1 MSLLEFPPLNSAGK
15 PYVLQEYNGRLL
27 TGNIEEFRR
36 MAKCDSMADY
46 PFVERAHLNSLQ
58 HSISKSDVAD
68 TYVFREADPLKQAM
82 DRWEKDGITGVIDH
96 VSKITEDSKLWPI
109 SRLGRGVLRVQ
120 NGFAN
125 IAARVLPSM
134 GQDRIEELLHE
145 YSSTMNWKNNW
156 LRCVAA
162 HDEGRRLALCQNN
175 NYIRI
180 YNIGRNQ
187 KTPLTLKH
195 PLQNNVACMAWEPFD
210 HRVLAVA
217 ANNKIL
223 IWRLSVK
230 ATNIKPSVRCA
241 QVVELP
247 ATPIS
252 QIVWD
257 RTTSNVILAVSPN
270 SSKIMIVDISTG
282 EVDCFG
288 AWTGGNV
295 TRIVPTLDGRR
306 FAVLYTGNVI
316 RVYDRSTWHEE
327 RWSGLAG
334 RAVSAVWS
342 PAGDSLLF
350 ASEES
355 YQLYTISFVTK
366 NVLNEDGITEA
377 RWTGDTRAVSIFD
390 VSPVEFDPSELEV
403 EGAVERE
410 IVHIGGRV
418 HALTLSPDGQRLA
431 VSFKENPPVVALF
444 IVDWLPIARLT
455 PSGFVEAP
463 LYGHPSILFFL
474 PKFSNGSML
483 SIVWSSG
490 NLQYLPLLYGHNT
503 SSHFTAGS
511 ILDELS
517 GHSSPAH
524 RITSDSLRS
533 SELPITPFHSRG

>member
-1 MSLLEFPPLNSAGK
+1 
-15 PYVLQEYNGRLL
+15 
-27 TGNIEEFRR
+27 
-36 MAKCDSMADY
+36 
-46 PFVERAHLNSLQ
+46 
-58 HSISKSDVAD
+58 
-68 TYVFREADPLKQAM
+68 
-82 DRWEKDGITGVIDH
+82 
-96 VSKITEDSKLWPI
+96 
-109 SRLGRGVLRVQ
+109 
-120 NGFAN
+120 
-125 IAARVLPSM
+125 
-134 GQDRIEELLHE
+134 
-145 YSSTMNWKNNW
+145 
-156 LRCVAA
+156 
-162 HDEGRRLALCQNN
+162 
-175 NYIRI
+175 
-180 YNIGRNQ
+180 
-187 KTPLTLKH
+187 
-195 PLQNNVACMAWEPFD
+195 PFD

-377 RWTGDTRAVSIFD
+377 
-390 VSPVEFDPSELEV
+390 
-403 EGAVERE
+403 
-410 IVHIGGRV
+410 
-418 HALTLSPDGQRLA
+418 
-431 VSFKENPPVVALF
+431 
-444 IVDWLPIARLT
+444 
-455 PSGFVEAP
+455 
-463 LYGHPSILFFL
+463 
-474 PKFSNGSML
+474 
-483 SIVWSSG
+483 
-490 NLQYLPLLYGHNT
+490 
-503 SSHFTAGS
+503 
-511 ILDELS
+511 
-517 GHSSPAH
+517 
-524 RITSDSLRS
+524 
-533 SELPITPFHSRG
+533 